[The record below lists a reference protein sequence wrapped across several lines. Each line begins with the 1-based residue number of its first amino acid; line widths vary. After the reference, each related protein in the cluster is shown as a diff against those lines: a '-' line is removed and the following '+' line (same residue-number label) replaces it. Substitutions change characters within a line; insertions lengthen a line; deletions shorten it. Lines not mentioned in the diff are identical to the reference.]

1 MISKLTAYHYFL
13 KKRHGFLMHYNIVI
27 FESDQICEA
36 KCLLKGTIPKSRPGL
51 YTAQDL
57 LEGCAQFEFLIL
69 IFSEVKFSI
78 KVEHLVCF

>member
-1 MISKLTAYHYFL
+1 MISKLTAYHYLL

-27 FESDQICEA
+27 FENDQIFEA
-36 KCLLKGTIPKSRPGL
+36 KCLLKGAIPKNRPAL
-51 YTAQDL
+51 HTAQDL